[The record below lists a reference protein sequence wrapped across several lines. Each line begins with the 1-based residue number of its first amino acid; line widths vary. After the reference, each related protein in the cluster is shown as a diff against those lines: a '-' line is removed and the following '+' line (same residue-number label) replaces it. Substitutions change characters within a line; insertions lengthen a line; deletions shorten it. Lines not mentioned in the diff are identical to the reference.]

1 MTGTFRAN
9 NPFNTFML
17 LIYGLLLKLEW
28 FISPQIPV
36 IQKSDGFLYNRIL
49 GNLKAVLD
57 GYPVSYSIITYILL
71 YTQAIS
77 FNRLLNNRRLMQQPN
92 YLPAM
97 SYLLIT
103 SFFAEWNVLS
113 APLVI
118 NTLLIWVW
126 AKMSSLYNNPHA
138 KSTLYNIG
146 IVIGITTF
154 FYFPSLAF
162 AVLIIFALVLTRPP
176 RVAEWLIPV
185 LGFIT
190 PWYLLFAWLFLTNIL
205 YSFQVPGIVFNYPL
219 LVQYNQQYTGML
231 MILTTAVAGGIFV
244 QWNARR
250 QIVQVRKSWGLMVLY
265 AIVALFI
272 PFINSSHNFQYW
284 ILATVPLSAFI
295 ACFFFYTYKKWIP
308 LTVHWIMVAF
318 VIYMTYLKE

>member
-36 IQKSDGFLYNRIL
+36 VQKSDGFLYNKIL
-49 GNLKAVLD
+49 AAIKPVFDA
-57 GYPVSYSIITYILL
+57 YPVSYSFISYLLL
-71 YTQAIS
+71 YTQAVS
-77 FNRLLNNRRLMQQPN
+77 FNSLLNNRRLMQKPN

-97 SYLLIT
+97 SYLLAT

-126 AKMSSLYNNPHA
+126 AKISSLNNNPHA

-146 IVIGITTF
+146 IVIGIATF

-162 AVLIIFALVLTRPP
+162 ALLIIFALVLTRAP
-176 RVAEWLIPV
+176 RVAEWLIAI
-185 LGFIT
+185 LGIAT
-190 PWYLLFAWLFLTNIL
+190 PWYFLFAYLFLTNKL
-205 YSFQVPGIVFNYPL
+205 YSFKVPGIQ
-219 LVQYNQQYTGML
+219 LVCTCSGTCILRRYSTYTACSDCRWFFC
-231 MILTTAVAGGIFV
+231 TTAYTAADSTSKKKLGI
-244 QWNARR
+244 N
-250 QIVQVRKSWGLMVLY
+250 
-265 AIVALFI
+265 VALF
-272 PFINSSHNFQYW
+272 NSGAIYS
-284 ILATVPLSAFI
+284 I
-295 ACFFFYTYKKWIP
+295 YKCQ
-308 LTVHWIMVAF
+308 L
-318 VIYMTYLKE
+318 

>member
-1 MTGTFRAN
+1 VIGAFRAN

-17 LIYGLLLKLEW
+17 LVYGLLLKLVW

-36 IQKSDGFLYNRIL
+36 VQKSDGVLYNTIL
-49 GNLKAVLD
+49 RTLKPLFD
-57 GYPVSYSIITYILL
+57 RYPIIYSIITFIFL
-71 YTQAIS
+71 YTQALS
-77 FNRLLNNRRLMQQPN
+77 FNRLLNNRRLMQKPN

-103 SFFAEWNVLS
+103 SFFAEWNILS

-162 AVLIIFALVLTRPP
+162 ALMIIFALLITRPP
-176 RVAEWLIPV
+176 RVAEWVIAI
-185 LGFIT
+185 LGIAT
-190 PWYLLFAWLFLTNIL
+190 PWYLLFAWLFLTNKL
-205 YSFQVPGIVFNYPL
+205 YEFQVSGISIDYPL
-219 LVQYNQQYTGML
+219 FAKNNAQYTGI
-231 MILTTAVAGGIFV
+231 ILILIATVIGSIYV
-244 QWNARR
+244 QANARK
-250 QIVQVRKSWGLMVLY
+250 QIVHVRKSWGLMVLY
-265 AIVALFI
+265 LIVALFI

-295 ACFFFYTYKKWIP
+295 ACFFFYPTKKWIP
-308 LTVHWIMVAF
+308 LSIHWIMVAF
-318 VIYMTYLKE
+318 VFYMAFIKK

>member
-17 LIYGLLLKLEW
+17 LIYGLFLKLPW
-28 FISPQIPV
+28 FISPQVPV
-36 IQKSDGFLYNRIL
+36 IQKSDGFLFNHIL
-49 GNLKAVLD
+49 TFLKTALD
-57 GYPVSYSIITYILL
+57 SYPITYSLITFILL

-77 FNRLLNNRRLMQQPN
+77 FNRLLNNRRLIQKPN

-103 SFFAEWNVLS
+103 SFFVEWNVLS

-126 AKMSSLYNNPHA
+126 AKMSTLYNNPHA

-154 FYFPSLAF
+154 FYFPSLTF
-162 AVLIIFALVLTRPP
+162 SLLIIFALVITRPP
-176 RVAEWLIPV
+176 RIAEWIIAF
-185 LGFIT
+185 LGIVT
-190 PWYLLFAWLFLTNIL
+190 PWYLLFAWLFLTNRL
-205 YSFQVPGIVFNYPL
+205 YSFQVPGIKVGFHL
-219 LVQYNQQYTGML
+219 LAQNNARYVGIII
-231 MILTTAVAGGIFV
+231 ILLTAIAGGFFA
-244 QWNARR
+244 QLNLRR
-250 QIVQVRKSWGLMVLY
+250 QLVQVRKSWGLMLLY
-265 AIVALFI
+265 LIVALFI
-272 PFINSSHNFQYW
+272 PFVNVTHNFQYW

-295 ACFFFYTYKKWIP
+295 ACFFFYSNKKWLS

-318 VIYMTYLKE
+318 VIYMAYIKK

>member
-1 MTGTFRAN
+1 
-9 NPFNTFML
+9 ML
-17 LIYGLLLKLEW
+17 FIYGLFLKLPW
-28 FISPQIPV
+28 FISPQVPV
-36 IQKSDGFLYNRIL
+36 IQKSDGFLFNHIL
-49 GNLKAVLD
+49 AFLKTALD
-57 GYPVSYSIITYILL
+57 NYPISYSLITFVLL

-77 FNRLLNNRRLMQQPN
+77 FNRLLNNRRLIQKPN

-126 AKMSSLYNNPHA
+126 AKMSTLYNNPHA

-154 FYFPSLAF
+154 FYFPSLTF
-162 AVLIIFALVLTRPP
+162 SLLIIFALVITRPP
-176 RVAEWLIPV
+176 RIAEWIIAI
-185 LGFIT
+185 LGIVT
-190 PWYLLFAWLFLTNIL
+190 PWYLLFAWLFLTNRL
-205 YSFQVPGIVFNYPL
+205 YSFQLPGIKVGYHL
-219 LVQYNQQYTGML
+219 LAQNNARYVGIII
-231 MILTTAVAGGIFV
+231 ILLTAIAGGFFV
-244 QWNARR
+244 QLNLRR
-250 QIVQVRKSWGLMVLY
+250 QLVQVRKSWGLMLLY
-265 AIVALFI
+265 LVVALFI
-272 PFINSSHNFQYW
+272 PFVNVTHNFQYW

-295 ACFFFYTYKKWIP
+295 ACFFFYSNKKWLS

-318 VIYMTYLKE
+318 VIYMAYIKK

>member
-1 MTGTFRAN
+1 MTGAFKAN

-17 LIYGLLLKLEW
+17 LIYGLLLKLVW

-36 IQKSDGFLYNRIL
+36 VEKSDGFLYNKIL
-49 GNLKAVLD
+49 ATLKPLFD
-57 GYPVSYSIITYILL
+57 GYPVIYSIITYFFL

-77 FNRLLNNRRLMQQPN
+77 FNRLLNNRRLMQKPN

-162 AVLIIFALVLTRPP
+162 ALMIIFALLITRPP
-176 RVAEWLIPV
+176 RVAEWVIAI
-185 LGFIT
+185 LGIAT
-190 PWYLLFAWLFLTNIL
+190 PWYLLFAWLFLTNKL
-205 YSFQVPGIVFNYPL
+205 YSFQVSGIHLDYPL
-219 LVQYNQQYTGML
+219 FAKNNAQYTGIAL
-231 MILTTAVAGGIFV
+231 ILFAAIIGGIFV
-244 QWNARR
+244 QANARK
-250 QIVQVRKSWGLMVLY
+250 QIVQVRKSWGLMLLY
-265 AIVALFI
+265 LVVALFI

-295 ACFFFYTYKKWIP
+295 GCFFFYPNKKWIP
-308 LTVHWIMVAF
+308 ATMHWIMVAF
-318 VIYMTYLKE
+318 VIYMAIIKK

>member
-1 MTGTFRAN
+1 
-9 NPFNTFML
+9 ML
-17 LIYGLLLKLEW
+17 LVYGLLLKLVW
-28 FISPQIPV
+28 FISPQVPV
-36 IQKSDGFLYNRIL
+36 VHKSDGFLFNRIL
-49 GNLKAVLD
+49 VMLKPVFD
-57 GYPVSYSIITYILL
+57 GYPVSYSMITYFLL
-71 YTQAIS
+71 YTQALS
-77 FNRLLNNRRLMQQPN
+77 FNRLLNNRRLMQKPN

-162 AVLIIFALVLTRPP
+162 ALLIIFALVITRPP
-176 RVAEWLIPV
+176 RVAEWFIAV
-185 LGFIT
+185 LGIAT
-190 PWYLLFAWLFLTNIL
+190 PWYLLFAWLFLTNKL
-205 YSFQVPGIVFNYPL
+205 YSFQVPGIIVDYPL
-219 LVQYNQQYTGML
+219 FAQNNAQYTGVV
-231 MILTTAVAGGIFV
+231 MILTAAVAGGIFV
-244 QWNARR
+244 QLNARR
-250 QIVQVRKSWGLMVLY
+250 QLVQVRKSWGLMVLY
-265 AIVALFI
+265 LIVALFI
-272 PFINSSHNFQYW
+272 PFINSSHHFQYW

-295 ACFFFYTYKKWIP
+295 ACFFFYPTKKWIP
-308 LTVHWIMVAF
+308 ASLHWIMVAF
-318 VIYMTYLKE
+318 VIYMTYIKK

>member
-1 MTGTFRAN
+1 MTGAFKAN

-17 LIYGLLLKLEW
+17 LIYGLLLKLVW
-28 FISPQIPV
+28 FLSPQIPV
-36 IQKSDGFLYNRIL
+36 VEKSDGFLYNRIL
-49 GNLKAVLD
+49 TTLKPLFD
-57 GYPVSYSIITYILL
+57 GFPAIYSIITYLFL

-77 FNRLLNNRRLMQQPN
+77 FNRLLNNRRLMQKPN
-92 YLPAM
+92 YLPGM

-126 AKMSSLYNNPHA
+126 AKMSNLYNNPHA

-162 AVLIIFALVLTRPP
+162 ALMIIFALLITRPP
-176 RVAEWLIPV
+176 RVAEWVIAI
-185 LGFIT
+185 LGIAT
-190 PWYLLFAWLFLTNIL
+190 PWYLLFAWLFFTNKL
-205 YSFQVPGIVFNYPL
+205 YSFQLSGIHLDYPL
-219 LVQYNQQYTGML
+219 FAKNNAQYTGIAL
-231 MILTTAVAGGIFV
+231 ILFAAVIGGIFV
-244 QWNARR
+244 QANARK
-250 QIVQVRKSWGLMVLY
+250 QIVQVRKSWGLMLLY
-265 AIVALFI
+265 LVVALFI

-295 ACFFFYTYKKWIP
+295 GCFFFYPNKKWIP
-308 LTVHWIMVAF
+308 ATMHWIMVAF
-318 VIYMTYLKE
+318 VIYMSIIKK

>member
-1 MTGTFRAN
+1 
-9 NPFNTFML
+9 ML

-28 FISPQIPV
+28 FISPQVPV
-36 IQKSDGFLYNRIL
+36 VQKSDGFLYNHIL
-49 GNLKAVLD
+49 ANIKPVLD
-57 GYPVSYSIITYILL
+57 GYPVSYSIITYFLL

-77 FNRLLNNRRLMQQPN
+77 FNRLLNNSRLMQKPN

-103 SFFAEWNVLS
+103 SFFAEWNILS

-162 AVLIIFALVLTRPP
+162 GVLIIFALLLTRPP
-176 RVAEWLIPV
+176 KVAEWLIPI

-190 PWYLLFAWLFLTNIL
+190 PWYFLFAWLFLD
-205 YSFQVPGIVFNYPL
+205 
-219 LVQYNQQYTGML
+219 QQ
-231 MILTTAVAGGIFV
+231 II
-244 QWNARR
+244 
-250 QIVQVRKSWGLMVLY
+250 
-265 AIVALFI
+265 
-272 PFINSSHNFQYW
+272 
-284 ILATVPLSAFI
+284 
-295 ACFFFYTYKKWIP
+295 
-308 LTVHWIMVAF
+308 
-318 VIYMTYLKE
+318 

>member
-1 MTGTFRAN
+1 
-9 NPFNTFML
+9 ML
-17 LIYGLLLKLEW
+17 LIYGLLLKLKW
-28 FISPQIPV
+28 FISPQVPV

-49 GNLKAVLD
+49 INLKLLFD
-57 GYPVSYSIITYILL
+57 GYPVSYSIITYFLL

-77 FNRLLNNRRLMQQPN
+77 FNRLLNNRRLMQKPN

-118 NTLLIWVW
+118 NTLLICVW
-126 AKMSSLYNNPHA
+126 AKMSSLYNNPNA

-162 AVLIIFALVLTRPP
+162 SLLIIFALVITRPP
-176 RVAEWLIPV
+176 RIAEWFIAI
-185 LGFIT
+185 LGIAT
-190 PWYLLFAWLFLTNIL
+190 PWYFLFAFLFLTNKL
-205 YSFQVPGIVFNYPL
+205 YSFHVSGIVFNYPL
-219 LVQYNQQYTGML
+219 FAHNNAQYTGML
-231 MILTTAVAGGIFV
+231 IILIAAVAGGFFV
-244 QWNARR
+244 QWHARR
-250 QIVQVRKSWGLMVLY
+250 QIVQVRKSWGLMILY
-265 AIVALFI
+265 VIVALFI
-272 PFINSSHNFQYW
+272 PFINSSLNFQYW

-295 ACFFFYTYKKWIP
+295 ACFFFYPYKKWIP
-308 LTVHWIMVAF
+308 LIIHWIMVAF
-318 VIYMTYLKE
+318 VIYMIYLKK

>member
-17 LIYGLLLKLEW
+17 LMYGLLLKLVW

-36 IQKSDGFLYNRIL
+36 IKKSDGFLYNKML
-49 GNLKAVLD
+49 TTLKLLFD
-57 GYPVSYSIITYILL
+57 GYPVIYSLITFLFL
-71 YTQAIS
+71 YTQALS
-77 FNRLLNNRRLMQQPN
+77 FNRLLNDRRLMQKPN

-103 SFFAEWNVLS
+103 SFFAEWNILS

-162 AVLIIFALVLTRPP
+162 ALMIIFALLITRPP
-176 RVAEWLIPV
+176 RIAEWIIAV
-185 LGFIT
+185 LGIAT
-190 PWYLLFAWLFLTNIL
+190 PWYLLFAWLFLTNQL
-205 YSFQVPGIVFNYPL
+205 YSFQVSGIHVNYPL
-219 LVQYNQQYTGML
+219 FAKNNAQYIGIILILITAITG
-231 MILTTAVAGGIFV
+231 GFFV
-244 QWNARR
+244 QLNTMK
-250 QIVQVRKSWGLMVLY
+250 QIVQVRKSWELMVLY
-265 AIVALFI
+265 LIVALFI

-284 ILATVPLSAFI
+284 ILCTVPLSAFI
-295 ACFFFYTYKKWIP
+295 ACFFFYPAKKWIP
-308 LTVHWIMVAF
+308 LFIHWVMVAF
-318 VIYMTYLKE
+318 VIYMIIIKK

>member
-1 MTGTFRAN
+1 
-9 NPFNTFML
+9 ML
-17 LIYGLLLKLEW
+17 LVYGLLLKLQW
-28 FISPQIPV
+28 FITPQIPAV
-36 IQKSDGFLYNRIL
+36 QKSDAFLYNKIL
-49 GNLKAVLD
+49 VTIKPLFDSFPEV
-57 GYPVSYSIITYILL
+57 YSIITYVLL

-77 FNRLLNNRRLMQQPN
+77 FNRLLNNRRLMQKPN

-103 SFFAEWNVLS
+103 SFFAEWNVIS

-162 AVLIIFALVLTRPP
+162 ALMIIFALLITRQPKIT
-176 RVAEWLIPV
+176 EWIIAI
-185 LGFIT
+185 LGIIT
-190 PWYLLFAWLFLTNIL
+190 PWYLLFAWLFLTNKL
-205 YSFQVPGIVFNYPL
+205 YSFPVSGFHIDYPL
-219 LVQYNQQYTGML
+219 FAKNNAQYAGIILILITAIIGGFYVQS
-231 MILTTAVAGGIFV
+231 
-244 QWNARR
+244 NASK
-250 QIVQVRKSWGLMVLY
+250 QIVQVRKSWGLIVLY
-265 AIVALFI
+265 LLVALFI
-272 PFINSSHNFQYW
+272 PFINSSHHFQYW

-295 ACFFFYTYKKWIP
+295 ACFFFYPTKRWIP
-308 LTVHWIMVAF
+308 LSMHWLMVAF
-318 VIYMTYLKE
+318 VIYMAVIKK

>member
-1 MTGTFRAN
+1 MTGTFRVN

-17 LIYGLLLKLEW
+17 LVYGLLLKLRW
-28 FISPQIPV
+28 FVSPQVPV
-36 IQKSDGFLYNRIL
+36 IQKSDGFLYNQIL
-49 GNLKAVLD
+49 DYLKTFLD
-57 GYPVSYSIITYILL
+57 TYPVSYSFITFFLL

-77 FNRLLNNRRLMQQPN
+77 FNRLLNNRRLMQNPN

-113 APLVI
+113 APMVI

-146 IVIGITTF
+146 MVIGITTF

-162 AVLIIFALVLTRPP
+162 GLLIILALIITRPP
-176 RVAEWLIPV
+176 KVAEWITPF
-185 LGFIT
+185 LGFLT
-190 PWYLLFAWLFLTNIL
+190 PWYLLFAWLFLANKL
-205 YSFQVPGIVFNYPL
+205 YSFQVPGIAVSFPL
-219 LVQYNQQYTGML
+219 LIHSNTQYMGML
-231 MILTTAVAGGIFV
+231 IILTAAAVGSFFV
-244 QWNARR
+244 QWNIRR
-250 QIVQVRKSWGLMVLY
+250 QIVHVRKSWGLMVLY

-272 PFINSSHNFQYW
+272 PFINNSNNFQYW

-295 ACFFFYTYKKWIP
+295 ACFFFYPYKKWIP
-308 LTVHWIMVAF
+308 AAAHWIMVAF
-318 VIYMTYLKE
+318 VIYMTYLKK